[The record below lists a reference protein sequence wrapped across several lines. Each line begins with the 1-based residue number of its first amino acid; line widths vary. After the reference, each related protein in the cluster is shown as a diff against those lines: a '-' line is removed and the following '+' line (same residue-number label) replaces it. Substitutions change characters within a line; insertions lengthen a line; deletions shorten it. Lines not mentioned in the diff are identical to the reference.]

1 MIDTAMLSDK
11 LTQQYQKKTDR
22 QHILDAPDTYIG
34 SIEKGEQTL
43 NLMEGETSI
52 KTRTTSEIV
61 DGLYKI
67 YDEAVV
73 NARDHATRMA
83 QNPAPGDHQV
93 SYIDIGISEDGVIT
107 VTNDGNG
114 IDVAEHP
121 EHKLWIPE
129 MIFGHLRTSTNYN
142 KDEKKIVGGKNGFGV
157 KLVFIWSEWGMVE
170 TVDHTRKLKYTQ
182 YFRDNLTQI
191 EKPTIK
197 KCTTKPYTKIVFKP
211 DYKRFGLKGLTPD
224 MESLFKRRIYDIAA
238 VTSKAIKVKF
248 NGQAIAV
255 KTFPQYV
262 DLYLGSDK
270 SQAPRVHEEHP
281 RWEYVVAMSPTDEF
295 YQVSFVN
302 GIYTGKGGKHVE
314 YILNQ
319 VVRKLC
325 AYIHAKK
332 KIEVKPTAIKEQ
344 LAVFLRCDIENPAF
358 DSQTKDYMNTPVA
371 KFGSS
376 CTVSDK
382 LIDKL
387 AKMGVMQA
395 ACAISEIKD
404 NKQAKKT
411 DGSKSKSVRGIPKLV
426 DANFAG
432 TKKSS
437 QCSLIFCEGDSA
449 KAGIMSGLSKEDRNY
464 YGIYPMRGKL
474 FNVRGEKRDKI
485 SENKEISEIKQIL
498 GLVTGKTYAT
508 AEDVTK
514 SLRYGKIIFMTDQDL
529 DGSHIKG
536 LGINL
541 FESEWKSLAQVPGF
555 MAFMNTPILRAE
567 KGSGGQKET
576 HVFYNEGEYKE
587 WCGLNDYTKYNI
599 KYYKGL
605 GTSTSKEFKEYFQEK
620 KFVELAYDEHDSAD
634 ALDMVF
640 NKKRPDDRK
649 DWLKGFD
656 RELFLDTSKPQVS
669 VKEFID
675 REMIYFSKYDCDR
688 SIPNLMDGLK
698 ISQRKIL
705 FSAFKKNLTKEIKVA
720 QFSGYVSEH
729 SGYHHGEASLN
740 GAIVG
745 MAQTFV
751 GSNNLNLLMP
761 NGQFGTRLQ
770 GGKDSASERYIFTML
785 NPVTRTIFDPADDAV
800 LTYLDDDGLPVEPI
814 YYAPIL
820 PMVLVNGADGIGTGF
835 STKVLSYNKVE
846 IAQWLEARLNPASA
860 GDILTRKFVPYYEGF
875 TGTINEVSNNKFIVK
890 GRYTVLKE
898 DVVEITE
905 LPVGFWT
912 MDFKEHLESLMG
924 EGKSAKKAGL
934 VKDYN
939 DNSTDT
945 VVNFVV
951 TFAPG
956 TVKKLE
962 SEVGDGFNGLEKL
975 LKLFS
980 YQTCSNMH
988 LFDANEHLKK
998 YESVNEILEEFF
1010 VARLG
1015 IYSKR
1020 KAHQLEQIGSELSVL
1035 TNKARY
1041 ITEVLEGSVDLRRKK
1056 NDAIVALLKEKGY
1069 ETKDGGYN
1077 YLTKMPMDSV
1087 SEENV
1092 EKILGEKQRKEA
1104 MRAELEEATVE
1115 RIWGDELKT
1124 ITAPVVPKRK
1134 PPTKFLKA

>member
-1 MIDTAMLSDK
+1 MSSAEALSK
-11 LTQQYQKKTDR
+11 QYQKKTDR

-43 NLMEGETSI
+43 NLMENETTI
-52 KTRTTSEIV
+52 RTRQSSAIV

-83 QNPAPGDHQV
+83 QNPSPGDHQV
-93 SYIDIGISEDGVIT
+93 SYIDIGISEEGVIT
-107 VTNDGNG
+107 ITNDGNG
-114 IDVAEHP
+114 IDVVEHP

-182 YFRDNLTQI
+182 YFRDNLTHI
-191 EKPTIK
+191 EKPSIK

-211 DYKRFGLKGLTPD
+211 DYKRFGLAGLNPD

-238 VTSKAIKVKF
+238 VTPKAIKVKF
-248 NGQAIAV
+248 NGQVIGV

-262 DLYLGSDK
+262 DLYLGGDRSE
-270 SQAPRVHEEHP
+270 SPRVHEEHP

-325 AYIHAKK
+325 AYIQAKK

-344 LAVFLRCDIENPAF
+344 LAIFLRCDIENPAF

-382 LIDKL
+382 LVEKI

-508 AEDVTK
+508 MDDVTK

-567 KGSGGQKET
+567 KGNGSQKET

-587 WCGLNDYTKYNI
+587 WCTLNDYTKYHI

-605 GTSTSKEFKEYFQEK
+605 GTSTGKEFKEYFREK
-620 KFVELAYDEHDSAD
+620 KFVELAYDQEQSGD

-656 RELFLDTSKPQVS
+656 RDLFLDTSKPSVS

-785 NPVTRTIFDPADDAV
+785 NPTTRTIFDPADDAV

-835 STKVLSYNKVE
+835 STKVLSYNKIE
-846 IAQWLEARLNPASA
+846 IAQWLEARLDPANA
-860 GDILTRKFVPYYEGF
+860 GDILTRKFIPYYEGF
-875 TGTINEVSNNKFIVK
+875 TGTIREVANNKFIVK
-890 GRYTVLKE
+890 GKYTVLKT

-912 MDFKEHLESLMG
+912 MDFKEHLESLMAD
-924 EGKSAKKAGL
+924 GKSAKKSGL

-945 VVNFVV
+945 VVNFIV

-956 TVKKLE
+956 TVAKLE
-962 SEVGDGFNGLEKL
+962 SEMGDGYNGLEKL

-980 YQTCSNMH
+980 YQTCNNMH
-988 LFDANEHLKK
+988 LFDADEHLKK
-998 YESVNEILEEFF
+998 YDSVNQILEEFF
-1010 VARLG
+1010 VARLR

-1020 KAHQLEQIGSELSVL
+1020 KTHQLEQLDKELCVL
-1035 TNKARY
+1035 SNKARY
-1041 ITEVLEGSVDLRRKK
+1041 ITEVLEGTIDLRRKK
-1056 NDAIVALLKEKGY
+1056 NTEIIELLKKKEYQEK
-1069 ETKDGGYN
+1069 EGGYN
-1077 YLTKMPMDSV
+1077 YLVKLPMDSV

-1092 EKILGEKQRKEA
+1092 EKILGEKLSKETL
-1104 MRAELEEATVE
+1104 RSELEKTSVE
-1115 RIWGDELKT
+1115 NLWSSELKM
-1124 ITAPVVPKRK
+1124 ITASPKQKRR
-1134 PPTKFLKA
+1134 PPNKVLAV

>member
-1 MIDTAMLSDK
+1 MLSDK

-43 NLMEGETSI
+43 NLMEDASI
-52 KTRTTSEIV
+52 KTRTTTEIV

-83 QNPAPGDHQV
+83 QNQAPENHQV
-93 SYIDIGISEDGVIT
+93 SYIDIGISDEGVIT
-107 VTNDGNG
+107 VFNDGNG

-142 KDEKKIVGGKNGFGV
+142 KEEKKIVGGKNGFGV
-157 KLVFIWSEWGMVE
+157 KLVFIWSEWGLVE

-182 YFRDNLTQI
+182 YFRDNLTEI

-197 KCTTKPYTKIVFKP
+197 RCTTKPYTKIVFKP
-211 DYKRFGLKGLTPD
+211 DYKRFGMTGLTPD
-224 MESLFKRRIYDIAA
+224 MVSLFKRRIYDIAA
-238 VTSKAIKVKF
+238 VTPKSIKVKF
-248 NGQAIAV
+248 NGQVVGV

-270 SQAPRVHEEHP
+270 STAPRVHEEHP
-281 RWEYVVAMSPTDEF
+281 RWEYVIAMSPTDEF

-325 AYIHAKK
+325 AYIQAKK

-485 SENKEISEIKQIL
+485 SENKEISEIKQIH
-498 GLVTGKTYAT
+498 GLVTGKAYSSQ
-508 AEDVTK
+508 EDVTR

-541 FESEWKSLAQVPGF
+541 FESEWKSLAQIPGF

-567 KGSGGQKET
+567 KGTGGHKET
-576 HVFYNEGEYKE
+576 HVFDYEGESKE
-587 WCGLNDYTKYNI
+587 SCGLHDD
-599 KYYKGL
+599 
-605 GTSTSKEFKEYFQEK
+605 SK
-620 KFVELAYDEHDSAD
+620 
-634 ALDMVF
+634 
-640 NKKRPDDRK
+640 
-649 DWLKGFD
+649 
-656 RELFLDTSKPQVS
+656 
-669 VKEFID
+669 
-675 REMIYFSKYDCDR
+675 
-688 SIPNLMDGLK
+688 
-698 ISQRKIL
+698 
-705 FSAFKKNLTKEIKVA
+705 
-720 QFSGYVSEH
+720 
-729 SGYHHGEASLN
+729 
-740 GAIVG
+740 
-745 MAQTFV
+745 
-751 GSNNLNLLMP
+751 
-761 NGQFGTRLQ
+761 
-770 GGKDSASERYIFTML
+770 
-785 NPVTRTIFDPADDAV
+785 
-800 LTYLDDDGLPVEPI
+800 
-814 YYAPIL
+814 
-820 PMVLVNGADGIGTGF
+820 
-835 STKVLSYNKVE
+835 
-846 IAQWLEARLNPASA
+846 
-860 GDILTRKFVPYYEGF
+860 
-875 TGTINEVSNNKFIVK
+875 
-890 GRYTVLKE
+890 
-898 DVVEITE
+898 
-905 LPVGFWT
+905 
-912 MDFKEHLESLMG
+912 
-924 EGKSAKKAGL
+924 
-934 VKDYN
+934 
-939 DNSTDT
+939 
-945 VVNFVV
+945 
-951 TFAPG
+951 
-956 TVKKLE
+956 
-962 SEVGDGFNGLEKL
+962 
-975 LKLFS
+975 
-980 YQTCSNMH
+980 
-988 LFDANEHLKK
+988 
-998 YESVNEILEEFF
+998 
-1010 VARLG
+1010 
-1015 IYSKR
+1015 
-1020 KAHQLEQIGSELSVL
+1020 
-1035 TNKARY
+1035 
-1041 ITEVLEGSVDLRRKK
+1041 
-1056 NDAIVALLKEKGY
+1056 
-1069 ETKDGGYN
+1069 
-1077 YLTKMPMDSV
+1077 
-1087 SEENV
+1087 
-1092 EKILGEKQRKEA
+1092 
-1104 MRAELEEATVE
+1104 
-1115 RIWGDELKT
+1115 
-1124 ITAPVVPKRK
+1124 
-1134 PPTKFLKA
+1134 

>member
-1 MIDTAMLSDK
+1 MEALA
-11 LTQQYQKKTDR
+11 QQYQKKTDR

-43 NLMEGETSI
+43 NLMEEDASI

-83 QNPAPGDHQV
+83 QITSPECHQV
-93 SYIDIGISEDGVIT
+93 SYIDIGISDEGVIT
-107 VTNDGNG
+107 VINDGNG

-121 EHKLWIPE
+121 EHQLWIPE

-142 KDEKKIVGGKNGFGV
+142 KEEKKIVGGKNGFGV

-182 YFRDNLTQI
+182 YFRDNLTEI

-211 DYKRFGLKGLTPD
+211 DYKRFGLAGLGPD
-224 MESLFKRRIYDIAA
+224 MTSLFKRRVYDIAA
-238 VTSKAIKVKF
+238 VTPKAIKVKF
-248 NGQAIAV
+248 NGQVIGV

-270 SQAPRVHEEHP
+270 TAAPRVHEEHP

-325 AYIHAKK
+325 AYIQAKK

-426 DANFAG
+426 DANYAG

-498 GLVTGKTYAT
+498 GLVTGKTYST
-508 AEDVTK
+508 VEDVTRA
-514 SLRYGKIIFMTDQDL
+514 LRYGRIIFMTDQDL

-541 FESEWKSLAQVPGF
+541 FESEWRSLAQVPGF
-555 MAFMNTPILRAE
+555 MAFMNTPILKAE
-567 KGSGGQKET
+567 KGTGGNKET
-576 HVFYNEGEYKE
+576 HVFYNEGEYKD
-587 WCGLNDYTKYNI
+587 WCGLNDYTKYHI

-620 KFVELAYDEHDSAD
+620 KFVELAYDQDQSGD

-656 RELFLDTSKPQVS
+656 RDLFLDTSKPQVS

-705 FSAFKKNLTKEIKVA
+705 FSAFKKNLVKEIKVA
-720 QFSGYVSEH
+720 QV
-729 SGYHHGEASLN
+729 LW
-740 GAIVG
+740 
-745 MAQTFV
+745 
-751 GSNNLNLLMP
+751 L
-761 NGQFGTRLQ
+761 RLR
-770 GGKDSASERYIFTML
+770 A
-785 NPVTRTIFDPADDAV
+785 
-800 LTYLDDDGLPVEPI
+800 
-814 YYAPIL
+814 
-820 PMVLVNGADGIGTGF
+820 
-835 STKVLSYNKVE
+835 
-846 IAQWLEARLNPASA
+846 
-860 GDILTRKFVPYYEGF
+860 
-875 TGTINEVSNNKFIVK
+875 
-890 GRYTVLKE
+890 
-898 DVVEITE
+898 
-905 LPVGFWT
+905 
-912 MDFKEHLESLMG
+912 
-924 EGKSAKKAGL
+924 
-934 VKDYN
+934 
-939 DNSTDT
+939 
-945 VVNFVV
+945 
-951 TFAPG
+951 
-956 TVKKLE
+956 
-962 SEVGDGFNGLEKL
+962 
-975 LKLFS
+975 
-980 YQTCSNMH
+980 
-988 LFDANEHLKK
+988 
-998 YESVNEILEEFF
+998 
-1010 VARLG
+1010 LG
-1015 IYSKR
+1015 IPSR
-1020 KAHQLEQIGSELSVL
+1020 RGESQWGHRGNGTDIRWVEQS
-1035 TNKARY
+1035 
-1041 ITEVLEGSVDLRRKK
+1041 
-1056 NDAIVALLKEKGY
+1056 
-1069 ETKDGGYN
+1069 
-1077 YLTKMPMDSV
+1077 
-1087 SEENV
+1087 
-1092 EKILGEKQRKEA
+1092 
-1104 MRAELEEATVE
+1104 
-1115 RIWGDELKT
+1115 
-1124 ITAPVVPKRK
+1124 
-1134 PPTKFLKA
+1134 